1 MFALALYNRLLPR
14 KLQNAVPKSL
24 KKPSLIWLFTLGY
37 LSLILLLPINALIF
51 KSLTIGIGEFWQ
63 TAIDPVALSAYE
75 VTFVTALAAGLIN
88 GVMGTLIAWILVRYQ
103 FPGQKIINGA
113 IDIPFVLPTSVA
125 GLVLATI
132 YSNNGWI
139 GQFFAPFG
147 IKIAFTRL
155 GVLIA
160 MLFISL
166 PFVVR
171 TLQPVLLE
179 LEPEIEQAAHSL
191 GASDGQTFWRVILP
205 PLIPPILTGMALGF
219 SRAVG
224 EYGSV
229 VMVAANMPFK
239 DLITP
244 VLVFQKLEQYDTVG
258 ATTIGTVLLMVSLV
272 LLLLINLLQQW
283 SRRYAD

>member
-1 MFALALYNRLLPR
+1 VTNLSNRLSPL
-14 KLQNAVPKSL
+14 KSL
-24 KKPSLIWLFTLGY
+24 KIAKAQRKFPVIWVLTLSY
-37 LSLILLLPINALIF
+37 LSLILLLPISALVT
-51 KSLTIGIGEFWQ
+51 KSLTIGIGKFWQ
-63 TAIDPVALSAYE
+63 TATDPIALSAYE
-75 VTFVTALAAGLIN
+75 VTFVTALFAGLIN
-88 GVMGTLIAWILVRYQ
+88 GVMGTLVAWILVRYQ
-103 FPGQKIINGA
+103 FPGKKIINGA
-113 IDIPFVLPTSVA
+113 IDIPFALPTSVA
-125 GLVLATI
+125 GLILATI

-139 GQFFAPFG
+139 GKLFAPFG
-147 IKIAFTRL
+147 VKIAFTRL

-166 PFVVR
+166 PFIVR

-191 GASDGQTFWRVILP
+191 GATDSQTFWRVILP

-229 VMVAANMPFK
+229 VIVAANMPFK
-239 DLITP
+239 DLIAP
-244 VLVFQKLEQYDTVG
+244 VLVFQKLEQYDYVG
-258 ATTIGTVLLMVSLV
+258 ATTIGTVLLLVSLV
-272 LLLLINLLQQW
+272 LLLIINLLQQW

>member
-1 MFALALYNRLLPR
+1 VINFPSTSS
-14 KLQNAVPKSL
+14 KSTAE
-24 KKPSLIWLFTLGY
+24 KAKPISKTKFSFPWVITIGY
-37 LSLILLLPINALIF
+37 LSFILLLPITALIA

-63 TAIDPVALSAYE
+63 TATDPVALSAYE

-88 GVMGTLIAWILVRYQ
+88 GIMGSLIAWILVRYQ
-103 FPGQKIINGA
+103 FPGKKIIDGA
-113 IDIPFVLPTSVA
+113 IDIPFALPTSVA
-125 GLVLATI
+125 GLILATI

-139 GQFFAPFG
+139 GQLFVPFG
-147 IKIAFTRL
+147 LKIAFTRL
-155 GVLIA
+155 GVFVA

-179 LEPEIEQAAHSL
+179 LEPEIEQAAWSL
-191 GASDGQTFWRVILP
+191 GASDTQTFWRVILP
-205 PLIPPILTGMALGF
+205 PLIPPILTGVALGF

-229 VMVAANMPFK
+229 VMVAANMPFQ
-239 DLITP
+239 DLIAP
-244 VLVFQKLEQYDTVG
+244 VLVFEKLEQYDYAG
-258 ATTIGTVLLMVSLV
+258 ATTIGTVLLLVSLV

-283 SRRYAD
+283 SRRYAG

>member
-1 MFALALYNRLLPR
+1 MINLARYLPQI
-14 KLQNAVPKSL
+14 KEQKATT
-24 KKPSLIWLFTLGY
+24 KPQGKISFVWLFTLIY
-37 LSLILLLPINALIF
+37 LSLILVLPIAALVT
-51 KSLTIGIGEFWQ
+51 KSLTIGLSEFWR
-63 TAIDPVALSAYE
+63 TATDPVALSAYE
-75 VTFVTALAAGLIN
+75 VTFVTALVAGLIN
-88 GVMGTLIAWILVRYQ
+88 GVMGTLIAWILVRYD
-103 FPGQKIINGA
+103 FPGKKIVNGA
-113 IDIPFVLPTSVA
+113 IDIPFALPTAVA

-132 YSNNGWI
+132 YSSNGWI
-139 GQFFAPFG
+139 GQFFAPLG
-147 IKIAFTRL
+147 VKIAFTRL

-166 PFVVR
+166 PFIVR

-179 LEPEIEQAAHSL
+179 LEPEIEQAAHCL
-191 GASDGQTFWRVILP
+191 GATDTQTFWRVILP

-239 DLITP
+239 DLIAP
-244 VLVFQKLEQYDTVG
+244 VLVFQKLEQYDYVG
-258 ATTIGTVLLMVSLV
+258 ATTIGTVLLLVSLV
-272 LLLLINLLQQW
+272 LLLIINLLQQW